1 VHAYSDADGNYLV
14 PGLPPGT
21 YNIYI
26 QPLDGNVY
34 GYALRPGNI
43 STYIYCNTIY
53 TDYPG
58 EYLSVGESNEESS
71 DTPFEVT
78 VTVNADSPGNNIITN
93 KDLTP
98 PTFKSVKPTD
108 LLDGK
113 IKVMSD
119 FVLRFSEPIDVQT
132 FNGETCYLELP
143 IGKKFGG
150 SYTAVPDS
158 THIIVFNPDSVLRYN
173 ATYTL
178 HLTSGIKDMKGNGL
192 IEPSAVSFTTVDRDH
207 TPPTIASTFP
217 VNTADSVF
225 VTTKI
230 NVIFSEAMDIGSVN
244 ENFALTWDEGT
255 PVVTRTVD
263 GSFSWDNER
272 RNLTFTPS
280 RSLNEKTK
288 YTITVSTGA
297 TDLSDNQLA
306 NTNSFTFTTVTE
318 AAPQIFYLGPRNLQT
333 GVTVETPV
341 VADFSEPVDPLSV
354 NSTTFSLKTTN
365 GQIPVTGTFEF
376 LNGNTR
382 VVFRPDV
389 NLEFSTGYTILLT
402 TGIKDVSETVRN
414 LEADRTSVFTTAS
427 AIVSPSITYLYPPRG
442 KAGWAV
448 TISGTGFDPIPD
460 KNLISFNG
468 ITAYTETA
476 SLNTLTTKV
485 PANTLSGSVSVT
497 VNGRTSN
504 LKQFD
509 IIPDYGND
517 PIDYVVSSKSLGS
530 YPSGGADIG
539 GSGEAVFALVTNPD
553 GNYVTRIGLGTQAG
567 GITTIPVG
575 LYPRNV
581 DIDPQ
586 GRRAYVTNSASHDV
600 SVIDLTRNIVV
611 KTIPVGVEP
620 YDVAVMPDGKRVYV
634 SNYVSG
640 NLSMI
645 DEDPTSGGFDHAVA
659 NVPMG
664 TDPTGV
670 VGTGD
675 AGMVLVVG
683 EFGLKIVNSDP
694 KNDNYNSVVAS
705 VNTGTTYGGVD
716 VTGDAGFAIVYTLDG
731 YLLVINLH
739 PENDDYSGAVVA
751 SVKIGSDL
759 SGVKSDANGI
769 YVYLTDTNNNQILV
783 YKFSGGGTGSP
794 SGSSA
799 QGITLMP
806 LAPIPVPYAPVG
818 FAKSQSGD
826 KIYTVTSVSSSPTSF
841 RQVTSVSPSGLKISP
856 ESTIEGL
863 ISTIQ
868 ILINNGIIKQAQG
881 NELIKKLNDALKNLA
896 NNKTKNAINDLNAFI
911 NKVKAQVPKA
921 QGQPIIDATNA
932 IIKQLQGIKSDE
944 EETNFTDIGT
954 QSDQDVITQTKFGVI
969 YPNPSRDAI
978 TINYEVAA
986 DELNSGKVMIKVYDV
1001 IGRVVSNLVNST
1013 QEPGRYSV
1021 TWSAT
1026 SEDGNQVSRGVYFI
1040 RLKAGNVE
1048 EVRQIMLVR

>member
-1 VHAYSDADGNYLV
+1 
-14 PGLPPGT
+14 
-21 YNIYI
+21 
-26 QPLDGNVY
+26 
-34 GYALRPGNI
+34 
-43 STYIYCNTIY
+43 
-53 TDYPG
+53 
-58 EYLSVGESNEESS
+58 
-71 DTPFEVT
+71 
-78 VTVNADSPGNNIITN
+78 
-93 KDLTP
+93 
-98 PTFKSVKPTD
+98 
-108 LLDGK
+108 
-113 IKVMSD
+113 
-119 FVLRFSEPIDVQT
+119 
-132 FNGETCYLELP
+132 
-143 IGKKFGG
+143 
-150 SYTAVPDS
+150 
-158 THIIVFNPDSVLRYN
+158 
-173 ATYTL
+173 
-178 HLTSGIKDMKGNGL
+178 
-192 IEPSAVSFTTVDRDH
+192 
-207 TPPTIASTFP
+207 
-217 VNTADSVF
+217 
-225 VTTKI
+225 
-230 NVIFSEAMDIGSVN
+230 MDIGSVN

-280 RSLNEKTK
+280 SSLNEKTK
-288 YTITVSTGA
+288 YTIIVSTGA
-297 TDLSDNQLA
+297 TDLSGNHLA
-306 NTNSFTFTTVTE
+306 NNGSFAFNTVTE
-318 AAPQIFYLGPRNLQT
+318 AAPQIFYLGPRNLQAS
-333 GVTVETPV
+333 VTVETPV